1 MAHKFKVGDRVKV
14 YQKTSIGDD
23 YHYVYNFI
31 GTIVDYNKYMND
43 YIVKPD
49 LKYLTEKEIEG
60 SKLEDPLEFWT
71 YDHDDPG
78 YGGNVKKGD
87 IITNYSIAEDNISL
101 PVKSTELSKF
111 MYPDAIEENGWL
123 YV

>member
-1 MAHKFKVGDRVKV
+1 MAQKFKVGDRVKV
-14 YQKTSIGDD
+14 YQKGSIGDD

-31 GTIVDYNKYMND
+31 GTIVHYHKYMNN

-49 LKYLTEKEIEG
+49 LNYLTEKEIEG
-60 SKLEDPLEFWT
+60 SKLETLEFWT
-71 YDHDDPG
+71 YDHDDPD

-87 IITNYSIAEDNISL
+87 IITNYSINEDNISL

-111 MYPDAIEENGWL
+111 MYADAIEEDGWL